1 VLACSRVSCQPFAPS
16 RHPKPCAPAGLW
28 LPHSCTAAAARLTLA
43 PASRTTAAAAN
54 PKNTCPPELA
64 AEASRLVY
72 DNACLRAEL
81 ATLQQLF
88 RDPADPC
95 FVHADIWA
103 GNLLING
110 SSGTM
115 HCIDF
120 EFGQLGPQAYDVGP
134 AMSTCMVNAVL
145 VHALAGLEAAGSGCC
160 SEAVA
165 GISSEALAAARQ
177 SQLAWLVP
185 AAAALW
191 AEHVATRRAAAGP
204 RWSAEREAQ
213 LLGDAIGYAGVAILR
228 SSIGQYTLW
237 HGHGMP
243 MGEVRVAAV
252 RRAMYLGSALLRRR
266 RSLGSMAAAQRLLE
280 AALAWDGRSAAPAA
294 LEA

>member
-1 VLACSRVSCQPFAPS
+1 
-16 RHPKPCAPAGLW
+16 
-28 LPHSCTAAAARLTLA
+28 LA
-43 PASRTTAAAAN
+43 PASRTAAAAN

-72 DNACLRAEL
+72 DNARLRAEL
-81 ATLQQLF
+81 ASLQRLYHKCV
-88 RDPADPC
+88 DPC

-115 HCIDF
+115 YCIDF
-120 EFGQLGPQAYDVGP
+120 EFGQLGPQAYDVGHGLT
-134 AMSTCMVNAVL
+134 TCMLNAVV

-160 SEAVA
+160 GEAVA

-177 SQLAWLVP
+177 SQLAWMVP
-185 AAAALW
+185 GAATLW
-191 AEHVATRRAAAGP
+191 AEHVATRRAAAGA

-213 LLGDAIGYAGVAILR
+213 LLADAIGYAGIAMLR

-266 RSLGSMAAAQRLLE
+266 RSLRSMAAAQQLLE
-280 AALAWDGRSAAPAA
+280 AALAWDGRSCCAPTA
-294 LEA
+294 LDA